1 MRCTPRF
8 AVASAITIA
17 SAVSGGCVDGFRGS
31 NVQLD
36 LSPGTPVQAHVI
48 GAQMAGELPASA
60 HFTLYG
66 IQERATEARLFE
78 LQRFEVHRLVDL
90 TSPCFIDVGDHV
102 PHPGLHV
109 SMYAKKIAEDT
120 GIADLANPPPTA
132 TEDQRIALA
141 TAMQRMIDV
150 QLIANGPPL
159 PINAVTSA
167 STSVYPAMAADCS
180 GPVDQLPP
188 PACMDDASN
197 QRRLQLCQAAWQ
209 ADPSLFEG
217 TDRVLT
223 DPLNGIINGMVDG
236 RNPVNLAPVGGAQF
250 FVDQALDN
258 IDAYAIYTQIDGVD
272 APGTQL
278 LFGRPTLPTRGVLHV
293 HLEGPGNPA
302 LTAEMAV
309 FIDLGQDD
317 VHF

>member
-1 MRCTPRF
+1 
-8 AVASAITIA
+8 
-17 SAVSGGCVDGFRGS
+17 
-31 NVQLD
+31 
-36 LSPGTPVQAHVI
+36 
-48 GAQMAGELPASA
+48 
-60 HFTLYG
+60 
-66 IQERATEARLFE
+66 
-78 LQRFEVHRLVDL
+78 
-90 TSPCFIDVGDHV
+90 
-102 PHPGLHV
+102 
-109 SMYAKKIAEDT
+109 MYAKKIAEDT
-120 GIADLANPPPTA
+120 GITDLANPPPTA

-150 QLIANGPPL
+150 QLIASGPPL

-188 PACMDDASN
+188 PTCMDDASN
-197 QRRLQLCQAAWQ
+197 QRRLQLCQAAWK

-250 FVDQALDN
+250 FVEQALDH
-258 IDAYAIYTQIDGVD
+258 IDAYAIYTQTDGVD

-278 LFGRPTLPTRGVLHV
+278 LFGRPTMPTRGVLHV
-293 HLEGPGNPA
+293 HLVNPGNPA